1 MATPQEKLAS
11 SLEMLRELQNRAIV
25 AVRSGDLTRT
35 HRERLLK
42 NGFLQE
48 VMKGWYIPVQPD
60 RPPGDSTAWYTSF
73 WDFCAAYLEARFG
86 TKWSLSPEQSLLIHV
101 GELTVPRQL
110 LVRSPKARNRMTAL
124 PHDTSLFDTRAKL
137 PEDGQD
143 VKINGLRLFTLP
155 AALVS
160 CGPGFFIQHSPAAR
174 AALAMVPDGSDLLR
188 LLLEEGRTAIAG
200 RLAGAFS
207 NIGRNDIASD
217 IIHTMQAAGFDAREK
232 NPFED
237 SAKSALITRFSSP
250 YVYRMRLMW
259 EKMREPVR
267 RQFPAAP
274 GMVPDLEVYLKTADD
289 AYLTDAYHS
298 LSIEGYRVGP
308 DLIERVRSGQWH
320 PDDNVEDREQRNAL
334 AARGYWQA
342 YQAVR
347 KSVRKVLADENP
359 GSVSENDHR
368 QWYREMFAPN
378 VKAGLLSPG
387 DLAGYRNAPVY
398 IRRSMHVPPRY
409 EAVRDLMPAFFS
421 LLQEE
426 SEPSVRVVLGHFFFV
441 YIHPYFDGN
450 GRIGRFLMN
459 VMLAS
464 GGYPWTVVPFEKREE
479 YMSALEA
486 ASVRQDIEPFAAF
499 LGRLVSATSPK

>member
-1 MATPQEKLAS
+1 MAKPQEKLAG
-11 SLEMLRELQNRAIV
+11 SLEILRKLQHRGIV

-42 NGFLQE
+42 NGFLEE

-60 RPPGDSTAWYTSF
+60 QPPGDSTAWYTSF
-73 WDFCAAYLEARFG
+73 WDFCAAYLEARFA
-86 TKWSLSPEQSLLIHV
+86 TEWSLSPEQSLLIHV
-101 GELTVPRQL
+101 GNLTVPRQL
-110 LVRSPKARNRMTAL
+110 LVRAPKARNRVTAL
-124 PHDTSLFDTRAKL
+124 PHDTSIFDTRAKL
-137 PEDGQD
+137 PETGQD
-143 VKINGLRLFTLP
+143 EKINGLRLFSLS

-160 CGPGFFIQHSPAAR
+160 CGPGIFSQPATDAR
-174 AALAMVPDGSDLLR
+174 AALAMVPDASDLLR
-188 LLLEEGRTAIAG
+188 LLLEGGRTAVAG
-200 RLAGAFS
+200 RLAGAFR
-207 NIGRNDIASD
+207 NIGRDDIADD
-217 IIHTMQAAGFDAREK
+217 IIQTMQVAGFDARKK

-237 SAKSALITRFSSP
+237 VVSPAIAPQPPSP
-250 YVYRMRLMW
+250 YVYRLRLMW

-274 GMVPDLEVYLKTADD
+274 GMASDIEAYLKSADD
-289 AYLTDAYHS
+289 IYMTDAYHS
-298 LSIEGYRVGP
+298 LSIEGYRVSP
-308 DLIERVRSGQWH
+308 DLIKRVRSGQWH
-320 PDDNVEDREQRNAL
+320 PDDNEEDREHRNAL

-347 KSVRKVLADENP
+347 RSVRKVLAGENP
-359 GSVSENDHR
+359 GSVGENDHR
-368 QWYREMFAPN
+368 QWYREMFGPN
-378 VKAGLLSPG
+378 VTAGLLSPA

-409 EAVRDLMPAFFS
+409 EAVRDLMLAFFS
-421 LLQEE
+421 LLKEE
-426 SEPSVRVVLGHFFFV
+426 PQPSVRVVLGHFFFV

-464 GGYPWTVVPFEKREE
+464 GGYPWTVIPVEKRDE

-486 ASVRQDIEPFAAF
+486 ASVRQDVEPFATF
-499 LGRLVSATSPK
+499 LGHLVFAQE